1 MGKKRSAKSIEGGE
15 AFIVLDKV
23 EQMKQLAEKMIGKE
37 AAEDKEEERE
47 DLADSRLGTKVAL
60 SKDEAGREKDFAFMQ
75 EAAGK
80 LSEGALTIGT
90 VSTYKR

>member
-1 MGKKRSAKSIEGGE
+1 MEGGE
-15 AFIVLDKV
+15 ALIVLNKV

-37 AAEDKEEERE
+37 AAEDEEERE

-60 SKDEAGREKDFAFMQ
+60 SKDEAGREKDFASMQ
-75 EAAGK
+75 KAAGK